1 MHYYKIEIIE
11 TEGRLN
17 ESNGPAPA
25 VVYLESNKCL
35 SERQA
40 LICASKKYKNAY
52 GAKIVVADVEQ
63 ISEGVWDSIKGAAS
77 GLGAI
82 GKAAGGAIAK
92 GAKKVGGAVANGAK
106 AVGGAVANTA
116 KAAGSAV
123 ANGAKAAGGA
133 VANKAG
139 AVKNKYVN
147 ARNASRMNSIVKN
160 VTNIVNSQIAPQ
172 IQSASKFGG
181 FTVEQLQQIKGII
194 DEVMNGAAV
203 QNQNNAQA
211 QGPNEIE
218 QNAGDMTQRAMENSN
233 EDEEGFYW

>member
-1 MHYYKIEIIE
+1 MHYYKIEIVE

-40 LICASKKYKNAY
+40 LICASKKYKNMY
-52 GAKIVVADVEQ
+52 GAKIVMADVEQ
-63 ISEGVWDSIKGAAS
+63 ISEGVWDSIKGAAA
-77 GLGAI
+77 GVAGI
-82 GKAAGGAIAK
+82 GKG
-92 GAKKVGGAVANGAK
+92 VGNSVMNGAK
-106 AVGGAVANTA
+106 AVGNAVGNAVSNTA
-116 KAAGSAV
+116 GKI
-123 ANGAKAAGGA
+123 
-133 VANKAG
+133 
-139 AVKNKYVN
+139 KNNYVN
-147 ARNASRMNSIVKN
+147 NRNASRMNSIVKN

-211 QGPNEIE
+211 QGLNEIE
-218 QNAGDMTQRAMENSN
+218 QNAGGMTQRAIDNSN